1 MEESEGFNYEYAIDE
16 AVQLLPVF
24 PVNDSPDVDF
34 DAIDCEMI
42 NNIDFV
48 DDVELPNNPII
59 EIIGNAVNYL
69 LYIKLLTPFLPGMKS
84 YATFYVS
91 GDANN
96 SKLVVRIK
104 NLGCFFMIKLVLR
117 DSKGYER

>member
-1 MEESEGFNYEYAIDE
+1 MEDDEGLNYEYATDE

-24 PVNDSPDVDF
+24 PVNDNPDVDF

-59 EIIGNAVNYL
+59 EIIGNLVNNI
-69 LYIKLLTPFLPGMKS
+69 LYTNLLTHFL
-84 YATFYVS
+84 
-91 GDANN
+91 
-96 SKLVVRIK
+96 
-104 NLGCFFMIKLVLR
+104 
-117 DSKGYER
+117 